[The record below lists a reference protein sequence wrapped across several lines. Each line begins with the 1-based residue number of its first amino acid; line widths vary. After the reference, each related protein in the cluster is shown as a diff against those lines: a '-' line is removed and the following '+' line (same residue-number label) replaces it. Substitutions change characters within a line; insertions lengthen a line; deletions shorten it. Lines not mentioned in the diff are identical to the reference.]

1 MFCLR
6 FGRVERFYQ
15 ASSCGWY
22 ATGNTFS
29 PGMNRH
35 YIGTFIYSTQEL
47 ACSIGD
53 KQTMLLHFFSM
64 CQNFPSL
71 PVFSFF
77 FNLECVKNKMAAI
90 RHHTF
95 ELRQEERSGTDRL
108 RAPYARDRFPPPTRS
123 SDALLFTGSLVV
135 RVCVSVGVEGGFKGS
150 FCTITSRS

>member
-1 MFCLR
+1 MFNR
-6 FGRVERFYQ
+6 KNKTISKQRKRTNQNPGVRIVFAFIMFY
-15 ASSCGWY
+15 
-22 ATGNTFS
+22 TG
-29 PGMNRH
+29 
-35 YIGTFIYSTQEL
+35 
-47 ACSIGD
+47 
-53 KQTMLLHFFSM
+53 
-64 CQNFPSL
+64 L
-71 PVFSFF
+71 PQKNIRAQRGNAV
-77 FNLECVKNKMAAI
+77 NLECVKNKMAAI